1 MNLIRYTQIF
11 IITHDALLKSNSNK
25 NCLKLWLGVI
35 PILIVLMLIP
45 SSIQT
50 AAGQS
55 FGELCF
61 EDVDDI
67 CGIGTGDAESVFSGI
82 ILPLESQIG
91 FGVATGF
98 GFVIFWAGIMAII
111 WFKTENIMLL
121 GLIGVFVNATI
132 VSFNEQAQGIGILLL
147 GVANGLLIFQML
159 RQRVSLFS

>member
-1 MNLIRYTQIF
+1 MLKHWPAVLISIAL
-11 IITHDALLKSNSNK
+11 ITT
-25 NCLKLWLGVI
+25 I
-35 PILIVLMLIP
+35 PNTF
-45 SSIQT
+45 QT

-61 EDVDDI
+61 EDVDDL

-82 ILPLESQIG
+82 ILPLESQVG

-98 GFVIFWAGIMAII
+98 GFVIFWAGIFAVV